1 MKKTE
6 KIAYI
11 VARLYELYPTPK
23 TPLNSSS
30 PYTHLI
36 AVLLSA
42 QCTDARVNTV
52 TPKLFDLA
60 DTPEGMSALA
70 VKKIEQIIR
79 PCGLA
84 PKKSKAI
91 YELSKI
97 ICHDYAG
104 IVPQDLSSLESLPG
118 VGHKTAQVVMAQ
130 CFNLPM
136 FPVDTHIHRLA
147 YRWGLSNGRNVLQT
161 EKDCKRLFPREK
173 WNNLHLQIIY
183 YGREFCPA
191 RSHIWSECPI
201 CSTVGRRSLR
211 PN

>member
-1 MKKTE
+1 MRKEE
-6 KIAYI
+6 KIAFI
-11 VARLYELYPTPK
+11 VATLQELYPTPA
-23 TPLNSSS
+23 TPLISSS
-30 PYTHLI
+30 SFTHLI

-52 TPKLFDLA
+52 TPKLFNLA
-60 DTPEGMSALA
+60 DTPKEMSLLS
-70 VKKIEQIIR
+70 VTEIEQIIR

-91 YELSKI
+91 HELSSI
-97 ICHDYAG
+97 LCSDFSG
-104 IVPQDLSSLESLPG
+104 IVPQDLVSLESLPG

-130 CFNLPM
+130 CFNFPM

-147 YRWGLSNGRNVLQT
+147 YRWGLSSGRNVLQT

-173 WNNLHLQIIY
+173 WNDLHLQIIY

-191 RSHIWSECPI
+191 RSHMWSKCAI
-201 CSTVGRRSLR
+201 CTTVGRRSLR